1 MSRFG
6 FALLLLALATT
17 LHSQPAATNQVLHLD
32 GNNSCVAL
40 PDGVLSG
47 LNEATV
53 ELWARMDRAVRDA
66 HFLHLGRAGNEL
78 YLAPEGESA
87 LKLLYTD
94 RAAIRHRIVLPDL
107 LDANVWFHVA
117 AVFTD
122 AGARLYLNGALVG
135 TLPAPA
141 SPKAID
147 PSNNFLGGSVLQ
159 GGRRSYFH
167 GRLDDVRLWGV
178 ARTAE
183 QIQGDMFRSLS
194 GSEEGLVSLW
204 GFDDGTAR
212 DAGRLQRHGRLQGS
226 ARVVA
231 ARRPA
236 SAAELVR
243 PARLTGIV
251 LDTKGLPGRGA
262 HVFVEQDA
270 RVVASTR
277 TDREGRFRIKSNE
290 TNPVVRLLALRAG
303 NMARSDRFN
312 PMAAAGR
319 SLDLQLAAPGTNA
332 VEVVAAL
339 LESLRHGPMELRNDV
354 MEALQALDAP
364 SAREAAVLIQA
375 LDDPERAVRVTAEQ
389 LLQHWP
395 APAALGHI
403 YEKKGQAMAWLLSV
417 PLVPIALFH
426 LLLFLFYPK
435 GTSNLYFAAY
445 ALAAA
450 ALNYYSASVGTS
462 DPTGLPPLLVLSVVT
477 TLLGLRLL
485 YSLFYERMPRLFWL
499 FVGPGALALVGV
511 WMSWNRFHLLTGDFG
526 EAARVGRPFF
536 FLLLTMVGAAVVP
549 ALAGLEMCRVVVL
562 AMFKR
567 KRGAWIIGVG
577 FISFLMFQVLG
588 SLGRVFAQEF
598 LQSLFGATLADYVS
612 DLGALIFIGCA
623 SVYLASDFAQT
634 NRSLRKAKEEIETK
648 NAELRAAKEA
658 ADAANKAKSRFLA
671 NMSHELRTPLN
682 AIIGYS
688 EMLAEEAVDLG
699 QQDFVPDLK
708 KIHGAGKHLL
718 SLISDVLDLSKIE
731 AGKMTLFIEE
741 FDVPKLVQEVA
752 ATVQPLM
759 ARNANRFEVECP
771 ADLGRMKADQT
782 KVRQTLFNL
791 LSNAAKF
798 TDKGTIRLAVQRTP
812 ATSSPSPLNGE
823 RAGVRGENVA
833 DAPSSRTAAPPHPSP
848 LPPLRGGEG
857 ATLSAPRDA
866 RPSILAFTVTDTG
879 IGMTPEQVARL
890 FQAFEQADHSTSKKY
905 GGTGLGLV
913 LSRTFC
919 RMMGGDLTVE
929 SAPGRGTTFT
939 ARLPAETPPPAPP
952 LLPAEGHVQL

>member
-1 MSRFG
+1 
-6 FALLLLALATT
+6 
-17 LHSQPAATNQVLHLD
+17 
-32 GNNSCVAL
+32 
-40 PDGVLSG
+40 
-47 LNEATV
+47 
-53 ELWARMDRAVRDA
+53 
-66 HFLHLGRAGNEL
+66 
-78 YLAPEGESA
+78 
-87 LKLLYTD
+87 
-94 RAAIRHRIVLPDL
+94 
-107 LDANVWFHVA
+107 
-117 AVFTD
+117 
-122 AGARLYLNGALVG
+122 
-135 TLPAPA
+135 
-141 SPKAID
+141 
-147 PSNNFLGGSVLQ
+147 
-159 GGRRSYFH
+159 
-167 GRLDDVRLWGV
+167 
-178 ARTAE
+178 
-183 QIQGDMFRSLS
+183 
-194 GSEEGLVSLW
+194 
-204 GFDDGTAR
+204 
-212 DAGRLQRHGRLQGS
+212 
-226 ARVVA
+226 
-231 ARRPA
+231 
-236 SAAELVR
+236 
-243 PARLTGIV
+243 
-251 LDTKGLPGRGA
+251 
-262 HVFVEQDA
+262 
-270 RVVASTR
+270 
-277 TDREGRFRIKSNE
+277 
-290 TNPVVRLLALRAG
+290 
-303 NMARSDRFN
+303 
-312 PMAAAGR
+312 
-319 SLDLQLAAPGTNA
+319 
-332 VEVVAAL
+332 
-339 LESLRHGPMELRNDV
+339 
-354 MEALQALDAP
+354 
-364 SAREAAVLIQA
+364 
-375 LDDPERAVRVTAEQ
+375 
-389 LLQHWP
+389 
-395 APAALGHI
+395 
-403 YEKKGQAMAWLLSV
+403 
-417 PLVPIALFH
+417 
-426 LLLFLFYPK
+426 
-435 GTSNLYFAAY
+435 
-445 ALAAA
+445 
-450 ALNYYSASVGTS
+450 
-462 DPTGLPPLLVLSVVT
+462 
-477 TLLGLRLL
+477 
-485 YSLFYERMPRLFWL
+485 
-499 FVGPGALALVGV
+499 
-511 WMSWNRFHLLTGDFG
+511 
-526 EAARVGRPFF
+526 
-536 FLLLTMVGAAVVP
+536 
-549 ALAGLEMCRVVVL
+549 
-562 AMFKR
+562 
-567 KRGAWIIGVG
+567 
-577 FISFLMFQVLG
+577 
-588 SLGRVFAQEF
+588 
-598 LQSLFGATLADYVS
+598 LFGATLADYVS